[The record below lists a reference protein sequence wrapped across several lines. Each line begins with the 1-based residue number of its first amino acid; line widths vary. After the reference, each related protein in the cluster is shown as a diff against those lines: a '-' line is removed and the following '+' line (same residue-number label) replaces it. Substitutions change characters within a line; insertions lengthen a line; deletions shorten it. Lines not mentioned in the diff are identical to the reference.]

1 MIRLFTLGG
10 LTVRKDSGGDS
21 VIALAHVKR
30 NALLTYLAVDRAGG
44 PHSRDTLLALFWPE
58 SDERRARDA
67 LNQLLQS
74 LRRDLGEG
82 VFETGNGNVIGPDQ
96 DVLWCDAVAFE
107 LLLDEGQEEEALAL
121 YRGALLEGFHLSGC
135 LEFERWLED
144 ERRRLER
151 RAAAATWSL
160 AEQALAEGRTVQA
173 ADWGRR
179 SLTLSPDDESVLQR
193 VIELLDRVGDRAG
206 AIRAYEGFTKRL
218 QEDYD
223 ATPAPETTEL
233 IAAVRSRE
241 EAHRGVRPSTPAS
254 APLEKQP
261 AAAAPE
267 SVTTQPRAPWRTR
280 RRAVAAI
287 MVLGAIAAVGAVVMR
302 NGQGEEPTLDP
313 ARVLVDIFQNETG
326 DPSLDALGRMA
337 ADRVTAGL
345 TYTGF
350 VDVVSLSTP
359 LLSFEPVVAD
369 SAATER
375 FGRLR
380 ALARA
385 NGTGTVVWGSYYL
398 QGDSLRLLAHV
409 TNAATGVELATIE
422 PVHARVD
429 APAPAVEQLRDR
441 GMTTLATL
449 TDPRLARWARHASKP
464 PTFEAYQAFVEAM
477 EVFATVEWGGTAG
490 PPFLRAAALDSTFT
504 MPLLWAIIAYDYRGP
519 VADSIAQELA
529 RRREQLA
536 PLDRDLLD
544 YSLARMSRDH
554 WVALRAIQRVVEI
567 APNSE
572 YLALAAQTAMR
583 LNRPRQAIEFL
594 MQGDPESGW
603 LRSQP
608 HYWMGLA
615 QAYHA
620 LGEHREELEQV
631 HRGQSQL
638 PNPRNILWQE
648 MVALA
653 ALGRTEE
660 LYARLEETP
669 PRPTGYYM
677 ADLAGEL
684 RTHGHGG
691 AATEMLRRAIEW
703 FEDRSPE
710 QQRDPHERWRL
721 AAAFLDAGRLDEA
734 QVVFEGLVEDGR
746 RRQIYRA
753 QAGLGVVAARQG
765 DREDALR
772 ISRSLEQGDGSL
784 NLSGGVR
791 VESAYERAWSP
802 SGPWGRVFSSHA
814 DSRLEPLWDYPPF
827 EELMRPKG

>member
-1 MIRLFTLGG
+1 MSH
-10 LTVRKDSGGDS
+10 VRWQRG
-21 VIALAHVKR
+21 
-30 NALLTYLAVDRAGG
+30 
-44 PHSRDTLLALFWPE
+44 FWPE
-58 SDERRARDA
+58 SDERHARDA
-67 LNQLLQS
+67 LKQLLQS
-74 LRRDLGEG
+74 LRRDLGDG
-82 VFETGNGNVIGPDQ
+82 VFATGNGNSVVLDR
-96 DVLWCDAVAFE
+96 DVFWCDAVDFE
-107 LLLDEGQEEEALAL
+107 RLLDEGQEEHALAL

-151 RAAAATWSL
+151 RAAAATWLL

-179 SLTLSPDDESVLQR
+179 SLTMSPDDESVLQR
-193 VIELLDRVGDRAG
+193 VIELLDRLGDRAG
-206 AIRAYEGFTKRL
+206 AIREYEGFAKRL

-241 EAHRGVRPSTPAS
+241 EANGGVRPSTPAS

-261 AAAAPE
+261 DDAAPE
-267 SVTTQPRAPWRTR
+267 SAMTQPRAPWRTR
-280 RRAVAAI
+280 GRAVAAI
-287 MVLGAIAAVGAVVMR
+287 MVLGAIAAVGAALMR

-326 DPSLDALGRMA
+326 DPALDALGRMA

-345 TYTGF
+345 TFTGF
-350 VDVVSLSTP
+350 VDVVSIGTP
-359 LLSFEPVVAD
+359 LLSLEPVAAD
-369 SAATER
+369 SASTER

-398 QGDSLRLLAHV
+398 QGDSLRFLAHV
-409 TNAATGVELATIE
+409 TDAASGVELANIG
-422 PVHARVD
+422 PVHASVN
-429 APAPAVEQLRDR
+429 APGPGVERLRDR
-441 GMTTLATL
+441 VMTALATL
-449 TDPRLARWARHASKP
+449 TDPRLAKWARHASKP
-464 PTFEAYQAFVEAM
+464 ATFEAYQAFVEAM
-477 EVFATVEWGGTAG
+477 EVFATVESGGTAG

-519 VADSIAQELA
+519 RADSIAQALA

-544 YSLARMSRDH
+544 YSLARLRLDH
-554 WVALRAIQRVVEI
+554 RAELQAIRRVVAI

-572 YLALAAQTAMR
+572 FLDLAAQTALR
-583 LNRPRQAIEFL
+583 VNRPRQAIEFL
-594 MQGDPESGW
+594 MQGNPESGW
-603 LRSQP
+603 LRSP
-608 HYWMGLA
+608 PMYWARLA
-615 QAYHA
+615 HAYHL
-620 LGEHREELEQV
+620 LGDHREELAQV

-638 PNPRNILWQE
+638 PSRRNILWQE

-660 LYARLEETP
+660 LYARLQEIP

-684 RTHGHGG
+684 CAHGYG
-691 AATEMLRRAIEW
+691 AAAAEMLRHAIEW

-710 QQRDPHERWRL
+710 QNRDSRERWEL
-721 AAAFLDAGRLDEA
+721 AAALLDVGRLEEA
-734 QVVFEGLVEDGR
+734 QVVLEGLLEDGR
-746 RRQIYRA
+746 SRDAHRA
-753 QAGLGVVAARQG
+753 RAALGVVAARQG
-765 DREDALR
+765 NREDALR
-772 ISRSLEQGDGSL
+772 ISRSLDQGDRSL
-784 NLSGGVR
+784 NHSGGAG
-791 VESAYERAWSP
+791 VERAYERAWIAATLGERAEALQLLHEWSP
-802 SGPWGRVFSSHA
+802 KGRLFRLFSAHA

-827 EELMRPKG
+827 QELMRPKG